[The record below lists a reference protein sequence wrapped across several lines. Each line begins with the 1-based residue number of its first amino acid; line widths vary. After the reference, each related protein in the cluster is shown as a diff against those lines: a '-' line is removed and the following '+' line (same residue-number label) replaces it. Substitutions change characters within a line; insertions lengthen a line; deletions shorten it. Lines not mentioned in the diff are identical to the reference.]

1 MHESSPFGR
10 PDWRRA
16 IVCPVT
22 WPSASRR
29 SAAAARWGR
38 PLDLLAACG
47 HGRSYGD
54 NRAGR
59 GLPSIPALWERLR
72 ERSSAPTAALLTDV
86 GNDLLYQAPVA
97 TILAWVESC
106 LRRLREC
113 DARVIVTGLPLCNLA
128 NPSPRRFLFFRTLFF
143 PGCSLPLEQLIDSA
157 RRLDDG
163 LASLTERYQA
173 VRVEPQAAWYGLD
186 PIHLRYLQADHL
198 WPEILASWT
207 ARETSTVDGQSPF
220 LYDPAGGCLSH
231 LNYSRGRTCGF
242 RSGGSAEAFASGY
255 INGRRFRRFN
265 WAYYCPIVGSLNRR
279 SVMPSTHRIQHPAAA
294 LYSVKCR
301 RTVSS
306 SARPLHN
313 LQRVSASLRP

>member
-1 MHESSPFGR
+1 MTELPANPTRESQGLRDAQSEDLCTNPR
-10 PDWRRA
+10 LARAEPDWPRRA
-16 IVCPVT
+16 IVLG
-22 WPSASRR
+22 ASNVAIGFPAVVA
-29 SAAAARWGR
+29 SAAARWGR

-47 HGRSYGD
+47 HGRSYGLTT
-54 NRAGR
+54 RVLGR
-59 GLPSIPALWERLR
+59 GLPSISDCALWERLR
-72 ERSSAPTAALLTDV
+72 ERPSAPTAALLTDV

-207 ARETSTVDGQSPF
+207 ARETSTVDGQS
-220 LYDPAGGCLSH
+220 L
-231 LNYSRGRTCGF
+231 
-242 RSGGSAEAFASGY
+242 
-255 INGRRFRRFN
+255 RFN
-265 WAYYCPIVGSLNRR
+265 MIQRWRL
-279 SVMPSTHRIQHPAAA
+279 HRLAPASWTWQGRPRQVPQPAAA
-294 LYSVKCR
+294 LPEGVRLWLY
-301 RTVSS
+301 
-306 SARPLHN
+306 
-313 LQRVSASLRP
+313 